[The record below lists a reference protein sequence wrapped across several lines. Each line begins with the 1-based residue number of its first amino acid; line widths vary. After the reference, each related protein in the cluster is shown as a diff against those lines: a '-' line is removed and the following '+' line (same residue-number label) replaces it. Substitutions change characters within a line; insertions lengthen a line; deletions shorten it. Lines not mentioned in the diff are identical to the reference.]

1 METVLWF
8 VLGAV
13 TLFLF
18 LACIS
23 KVVLSIEEI
32 ALFKRMIPW
41 VYLIMVIAI
50 IVGNCF
56 FEVPRP
62 TSFGMLGIVF
72 FDAILQKKA
81 QDNFYCQLFSFLM
94 SNPVGVF
101 MPDSEDKEEGGVF
114 YGRVNIEGKVM
125 NAVGVDAKYEIGKKA
140 ASFVYVELDD
150 NGDFKELQVVKCPQE
165 FAEGSV

>member
-56 FEVPRP
+56 F
-62 TSFGMLGIVF
+62 
-72 FDAILQKKA
+72 
-81 QDNFYCQLFSFLM
+81 
-94 SNPVGVF
+94 
-101 MPDSEDKEEGGVF
+101 
-114 YGRVNIEGKVM
+114 
-125 NAVGVDAKYEIGKKA
+125 
-140 ASFVYVELDD
+140 
-150 NGDFKELQVVKCPQE
+150 
-165 FAEGSV
+165 